1 MDSDLGAM
9 TGKLPAETM
18 NIDLNGIRRDVAV
31 RSENVVFDQ
40 LFRDDAALMPH
51 QEFQHR
57 RFAGEQDLWYVVDE
71 DLAAFGVEREIADLK
86 RALE

>member
-9 TGKLPAETM
+9 TRELPAETM
-18 NIDLNGIRRDVAV
+18 NIDLNGIRRDAV
-31 RSENVVFDQ
+31 GPENVVFDQ

-57 RFAGEQDLWYVVDE
+57 RFAGEQDLWDAVDE

-86 RALE
+86 

>member
-31 RSENVVFDQ
+31 GPENVVFDQ
-40 LFRDDAALMPH
+40 LF
-51 QEFQHR
+51 
-57 RFAGEQDLWYVVDE
+57 
-71 DLAAFGVEREIADLK
+71 
-86 RALE
+86 